1 MYILRITFKS
11 IEKINKLKQNLLK
24 LKKINKF
31 KDIQIKGI
39 FKIKNKNKIFTLLKS
54 PHVNKKSREHFI
66 YKNYT
71 QKIDI
76 QFLNVFQ
83 LFNFLIIVK
92 KILSEN
98 HIINIKIIKHNK
110 KKMLIA

>member
-11 IEKINKLKQNLLK
+11 IQKINNIKKNLLK

-31 KDIQIKGI
+31 KNIQIKGI
-39 FKIKNKNKIFTLLKS
+39 FKIKDKNKIFTLLKS

-76 QFLNVFQ
+76 KFLNIIE
-83 LFNFLIIVK
+83 LFNFIIITK
-92 KILSEN
+92 KILTEN
-98 HIINIKIIKHNK
+98 FIINFKIIKHNK
-110 KKMLIA
+110 KTCL